1 MIRRTMTVGLKTNSM
16 LQQAQSLANGIIA
29 WRRTIHAK
37 PELGFA
43 ERETAKLV
51 ADALRKMG
59 YEVQEN
65 VGGTGVVASMR
76 TPGYNGPFIGI
87 RADMDAL
94 PIVETNACDYAAKNG
109 AMHACG
115 HDAHVAC
122 ALGAAK
128 LLSNAV
134 ATREVTDF
142 AVRFLFQPA
151 EETVNAD
158 GKSGATLLMEGGA
171 LKDVARL
178 IALHV
183 FPKVPTGMIAVR
195 SGALL
200 AACDTFTIKVKGKG
214 CHGAFPE
221 QGVDAIVLATQ
232 LVQALQT
239 LVSRRKPANDA
250 AVLTVGGIRSS
261 SFAPNVVAD
270 EVELTGTVRYF
281 APEIRELFRREI
293 ERACTMVEIAGGSF
307 ELKYQHETPALN
319 NDPGTTAVVKATA
332 EALVGSS
339 NVLEVG
345 QQLGADDFSF
355 YTSKVPSC
363 YFVLGVNRP
372 DRETELHSPDFDL
385 NEEALP
391 IGAAMLAQSAIALSA
406 AIAKGK

>member
-1 MIRRTMTVGLKTNSM
+1 MIRRTMTALASESTLMLK
-16 LQQAQSLANGIIA
+16 QAQALANGIIS
-29 WRRTIHAK
+29 WRRTIHAQ

-43 ERETAKLV
+43 EHETAKLI
-51 ADALRKMG
+51 AGAMRKMG
-59 YEVQEN
+59 YDVREN

-76 TPGYNGPFIGI
+76 TPGYEGPFVGI

-94 PIVETNACDYAAKNG
+94 PIPEQNQCTYASKNG

-128 LLSNAV
+128 LLSNAL
-134 ATREVTDF
+134 ATGELTDF
-142 AVRFLFQPA
+142 AVKFLFQPA
-151 EETVNAD
+151 EEIVNAE
-158 GKSGATLLMEGGA
+158 GKSGATLLMEAGA
-171 LKDVARL
+171 LHDVRAL

-183 FPKVPTGMIAVR
+183 FPNVPAGVIALR
-195 SGALL
+195 SGPLL
-200 AACDTFTIKVKGKG
+200 AACDTFALKVKGKG

-250 AVLTVGGIRSS
+250 AILTVGGIRSS
-261 SFAPNVVAD
+261 TFAPNVVAD

-281 APEIRELFRREI
+281 KPEIHELFRAEFKRV
-293 ERACTMVEIAGGSF
+293 CSMVETAGGSF
-307 ELKYQHETPALN
+307 ELEYKYETPALN
-319 NDPGTTAVVKATA
+319 NDPATTAVVKATA
-332 EALVGSS
+332 EELLGNEAVIQI
-339 NVLEVG
+339 G
-345 QQLGADDFSF
+345 QHLGADDFSY
-355 YTSKVPSC
+355 YTNVVPSC
-363 YFVLGVNRP
+363 YFVLGVQRP

-391 IGAAMLAQSAIALSA
+391 IGSAVLAQSAIALTA
-406 AIAKGK
+406 HLRP